1 MRKWLSAFTLIE
13 LLVVI
18 AIIAILA
25 GLLLPA
31 LARAREEARRKSC
44 ESNLK
49 QIVTACTTYQE
60 PNGEFFPAAWDG
72 MPLDNDDDNAPFDDE
87 DDYYMRAKEGFQNP
101 MQALAALY
109 PDYIDDEDVFGCP
122 STSDE
127 PHIIVSVPY
136 GSDCRVAGFGKPE
149 MDALGD
155 YRTGRVDVTSYVSDT
170 LWDAYRGSGG
180 GGNWSGD
187 RDSAYAHFASM
198 FSAMGQYKSS
208 YYYDPLSHY
217 RDIGPNHALAAD
229 ADGHTYQVEQSG
241 RLMTVEYDNTG
252 DYATSWS
259 SIHARS
265 PRQSN
270 HDNGQNVMYF
280 DGHVSWSADVR
291 ASEDPADNIYG
302 PNGADEDNQWHPDTD
317 SFMWDECVYPT
328 ELDSP
333 GTYYWTADAD

>member
-87 DDYYMRAKEGFQNP
+87 EDYYMRAKEGMQNP
-101 MQALAALY
+101 MQALCALY
-109 PDYIDDEDVFGCP
+109 PDYIDDEAVFGCP
-122 STSDE
+122 STSDQ
-127 PHIIVSVPY
+127 PHVVVGVATYTSGGEDY
-136 GSDCRVAGFGKPE
+136 SARVAGFGKPQ
-149 MDALGD
+149 MDTYGD
-155 YRTGRVDVTSYVSDT
+155 YRTGRVDCSSYVSGP
-170 LWDAYRGSGG
+170 LWAAYSGSGTDA
-180 GGNWSGD
+180 GD
-187 RDSAYAHFASM
+187 VDSAMPHFASM

-229 ADGHTYQVEQSG
+229 ADGHTYKVEDSG
-241 RLMTVEYDNTG
+241 T
-252 DYATSWS
+252 
-259 SIHARS
+259 
-265 PRQSN
+265 
-270 HDNGQNVMYF
+270 
-280 DGHVSWSADVR
+280 
-291 ASEDPADNIYG
+291 
-302 PNGADEDNQWHPDTD
+302 
-317 SFMWDECVYPT
+317 C
-328 ELDSP
+328 
-333 GTYYWTADAD
+333 